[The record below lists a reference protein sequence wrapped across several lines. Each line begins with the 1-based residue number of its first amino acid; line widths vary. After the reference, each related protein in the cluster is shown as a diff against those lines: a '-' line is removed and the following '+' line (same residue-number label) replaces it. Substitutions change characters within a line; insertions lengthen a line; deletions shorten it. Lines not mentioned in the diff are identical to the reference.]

1 MAPELLNGR
10 KCTASVDV
18 YSFGVLAWEVC
29 TGEGGPL
36 PAPARRP
43 AALLPCPLAA
53 CTPTPAPLRL
63 LTLPAGECPRRGSMR
78 DLRVPEE
85 CPQAVADLVA
95 ACLQEEAAARPTAR
109 LLLERLTALAGE

>member
-29 TGEGGPL
+29 T
-36 PAPARRP
+36 
-43 AALLPCPLAA
+43 
-53 CTPTPAPLRL
+53 
-63 LTLPAGECPRRGSMR
+63 GECPRRGSMR